1 MFVAN
6 FHVQTI
12 EPKVTRC
19 GRKLGAANYPSKN
32 FYFGSPNL
40 RNKYNFVN
48 GPITK
53 AHYKEKKSGGF
64 STHQSPHN
72 MCYPVLKKG

>member
-1 MFVAN
+1 MFVTN

-12 EPKVTRC
+12 EPNVTRC

-40 RNKYNFVN
+40 RNTYNFVN
-48 GPITK
+48 GPIKK
-53 AHYKEKKSGGF
+53 AHYKKK
-64 STHQSPHN
+64 
-72 MCYPVLKKG
+72 KKGFHTPISS